1 MQNQN
6 LVNNLSFTA
15 SFGYQGNVIENIS
28 PDFIAKIEAIDSN
41 TGEYVMSWSQ
51 LPNPDLKP
59 EKTLSVNLGANF
71 ALF

>member
-1 MQNQN
+1 MNLGCKNQN

-41 TGEYVMSWSQ
+41 TGEYVMSWRQ
-51 LPNPDLKP
+51 LPILLKQRKRYP
-59 EKTLSVNLGANF
+59 
-71 ALF
+71 